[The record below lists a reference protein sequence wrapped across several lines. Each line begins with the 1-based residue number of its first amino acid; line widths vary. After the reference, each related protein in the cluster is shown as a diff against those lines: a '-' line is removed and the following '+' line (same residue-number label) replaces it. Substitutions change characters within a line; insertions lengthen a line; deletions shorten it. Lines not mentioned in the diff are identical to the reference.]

1 MKKCKLG
8 EIADFKTGPFGTQFS
23 SSEYTSTG
31 IPMINIEN
39 ISNGRLVEGKL
50 QYISEETK
58 KRLSVHVVKEGDIV
72 FGRAGSVDRHLYI
85 FNEYEGYVQGSN
97 CIRMRPTI
105 NVNSRYLSYY
115 LLLPSVKKQILNQSA
130 GSVQAFLNTD
140 KLKSINIVIQ
150 DDADRIAKF
159 LDSIESKIFV
169 NNKAIRTLES
179 LSKTLYDYYFLQFD
193 FPDEKGRPYKSSGG
207 KMEYNAELGREI
219 PAGWKVKPLSRFFQN
234 ERNGE
239 WGTDEITKTNQLK
252 VTCIRGADFPAANG
266 YESLKSPIRFIS
278 PQKSDRIVQAG
289 DLIIEISGGS
299 PTQSTGRVCYINQEL
314 LNRIDSPTTT
324 SNFCKI
330 VSIANKDYFYF
341 AYMTWQRLYESN
353 AFFNFEGKTTGLK
366 NLLFDMAVSS
376 IKLACPPAD
385 IVRKYQVVT
394 QRNFSKI
401 QSLADENRHLTALR
415 DFLLPL
421 LMNGQVGF
429 KTPTSP
435 NTKEAPHE
443 P

>member
-39 ISNGRLVEGKL
+39 ISNGRLVEEKL
-50 QYISEETK
+50 QYISKETQ
-58 KRLSVHVVKEGDIV
+58 KRLSVHAVKEGDII

-85 FNEYEGYVQGSN
+85 FDEYEGYVQGSN

-105 NVNSRYLSYY
+105 KVNSRYLSYY
-115 LLLPSVKKQILNQSA
+115 LLLPSVKKQIINQSA

-150 DDADRIAKF
+150 DNADKIAKF

-169 NNKAIRTLES
+169 NNKAICTLES

-219 PAGWKVKPLSRFFQN
+219 PAGWKVDRIGNHLTIDRGISYSSADLKGIGIPMVNLNSFNSDATYKPEGLKTYSGSYSESKLLKPYDLLICTTQQTSIDLT
-234 ERNGE
+234 G
-239 WGTDEITKTNQLK
+239 KTNIIGKALLLPDCFDSKDVVASMDLVRINCDDCYSKHYLRLLLSKTYFHKYITGFAIGTKIKHLHLDGLQNYKCEIPDKNIMSKFDKL
-252 VTCIRGADFPAANG
+252 VQNIEER
-266 YESLKSPIRFIS
+266 KS
-278 PQKSDRIVQAG
+278 
-289 DLIIEISGGS
+289 
-299 PTQSTGRVCYINQEL
+299 
-314 LNRIDSPTTT
+314 
-324 SNFCKI
+324 
-330 VSIANKDYFYF
+330 
-341 AYMTWQRLYESN
+341 
-353 AFFNFEGKTTGLK
+353 
-366 NLLFDMAVSS
+366 
-376 IKLACPPAD
+376 
-385 IVRKYQVVT
+385 VVM
-394 QRNFSKI
+394 N
-401 QSLADENRHLTALR
+401 ENRHLTALR

-429 KTPTSP
+429 K
-435 NTKEAPHE
+435 K
-443 P
+443 